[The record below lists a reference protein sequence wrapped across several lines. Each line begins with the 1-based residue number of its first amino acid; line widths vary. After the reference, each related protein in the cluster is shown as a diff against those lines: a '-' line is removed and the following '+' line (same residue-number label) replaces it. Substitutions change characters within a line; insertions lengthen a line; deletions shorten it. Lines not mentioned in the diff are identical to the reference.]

1 MDRFAE
7 KRRAKRIPVELKL
20 EVSSLFRQDHEQ
32 VANVNA
38 PIEVLNVSRTGI
50 GFKSES
56 VLPLGFYFNATLHI
70 MKEENANLY
79 CVVKIIREEKDKDG
93 VNIYG
98 CEIIGFPS
106 ILNYVFDDL
115 EAGYKE

>member
-1 MDRFAE
+1 MNNYSE

-56 VLPLGFYFNATLHI
+56 VLPIGFYFNATLHI

-79 CVVKIIREEKDKDG
+79 CVVKIVREEKEDDG
-93 VNIYG
+93 INVYG

-106 ILNYVFDDL
+106 ILNYVFDEL
-115 EAGYKE
+115 EEQIEQ